1 MSSET
6 LVKPF
11 ENQYSF
17 ENRKSF
23 ENRCPLDNSL
33 AYIIKNKTPIQNLEL
48 GFSIL

>member
-17 ENRKSF
+17 ENSR
-23 ENRCPLDNSL
+23 PLDDSL